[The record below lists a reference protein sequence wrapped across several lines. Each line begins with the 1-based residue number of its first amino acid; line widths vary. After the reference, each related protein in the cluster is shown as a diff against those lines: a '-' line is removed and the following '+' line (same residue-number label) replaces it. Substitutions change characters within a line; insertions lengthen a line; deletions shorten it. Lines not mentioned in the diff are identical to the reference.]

1 MLEDRLSIASAV
13 LMVISVVISL
23 IHLDYMWAI
32 ISAVGL
38 VAMAIPRLAKGK
50 WVAYHR
56 TLVTIS
62 LIPFLLYIIVYAVNV
77 TVGIGD
83 YRYYS
88 LIIQP
93 LASMICAYMLFV
105 SVSANTETFLSKR
118 WLFVFSIAFTCAFA
132 VLYLFFLFYAMK
144 EMGFPMYNAD
154 FEGLGAPSNLAA
166 NHYIMLPINL
176 AIVCSLVYGL
186 LIDFSLKKVEAKDLN
201 HYYGGKAQ

>member
-1 MLEDRLSIASAV
+1 MLEERLTIVSAA
-13 LMVISVVISL
+13 LMIISLVISL
-23 IHLDYMWAI
+23 IHLDYMWAL

-38 VAMAIPRLAKGK
+38 VALAIPKLAQGK
-50 WVAYHR
+50 WLTYHR
-56 TLVTIS
+56 TLIAIS
-62 LIPFLLYIIVYAVNV
+62 LIPFLLYIIVFAVNV
-77 TVGIGD
+77 AVGLFD

-105 SVSANTETFLSKR
+105 SVSANTETILSKR

-154 FEGLGAPSNLAA
+154 FEGPGAPSNLAA

-186 LIDFSLKKVEAKDLN
+186 LIDLSLKKVDAKDLT
-201 HYYGGKAQ
+201 HYFGGGSQ